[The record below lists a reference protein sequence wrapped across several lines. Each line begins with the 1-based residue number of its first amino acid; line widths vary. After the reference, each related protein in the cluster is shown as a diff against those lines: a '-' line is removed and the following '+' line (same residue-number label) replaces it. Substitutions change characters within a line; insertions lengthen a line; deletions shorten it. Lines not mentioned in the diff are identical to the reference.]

1 MPPSLPFPNS
11 WLSHDI
17 SVHSN
22 QAVLLLRAGP
32 HTPPGPIFRTHLGV
46 TQNITV
52 NESAYYQ
59 WDEQMGKQ
67 ICGPDDMT

>member
-1 MPPSLPFPNS
+1 MGGKEQNPSPAS

-22 QAVLLLRAGP
+22 QAVLLLWAGP
-32 HTPPGPIFRTHLGV
+32 HTPPSPIFKTQSGV

-59 WDEQMGKQ
+59 WGEQTGNRSVAW
-67 ICGPDDMT
+67 MT